1 MSFSVRQAQI
11 IGLFVETL
19 FYGMHIITFGVCLR
33 CLFWDS
39 SGALLASTQVKRGLL
54 VMSLA
59 LFIIST
65 LDMALAVVNDYNGL
79 VSPGGQDTLNT
90 PNWLTVS
97 RVVFLGT
104 QNIIGD
110 SIWVYRCWIIYNR
123 RWSVIAVPSLLF
135 FAVLG
140 ISFTI
145 AGLEPETVPGPL
157 PKAGKTTLMIA
168 IVYCISFVSS
178 LLTTVL
184 IVHRLWRVERDLH
197 KQASKG
203 LTSADTP
210 QNLRDSQR
218 QGRSRL
224 GQVMLLVIESGIM
237 FTTTEFLSMIAFF
250 LKSNM
255 CYIAT
260 YTDIQVIPIA
270 FNLIVIRL
278 SLAKDENFEE
288 DMSRSWAVAVPP
300 NAENSWSS
308 EEGSRG
314 MLRSRSRGSSTLP
327 LEKIPSP
334 STPNDSLVRSMDL

>member
-1 MSFSVRQAQI
+1 MTFSVRQAQI

-19 FYGMHIITFGVCLR
+19 LYGMHFITFGVCLR
-33 CLFWDS
+33 CLLWDS
-39 SGALLASTQVKRGLL
+39 NGAILASTRVKRGLL

-65 LDMALAVVNDYNGL
+65 GDIALAVVNDYDGL

-97 RVVFLGT
+97 RMVLLGT
-104 QNIIGD
+104 QNLIGD

-123 RWSVIAVPSLLF
+123 RWSVITVPSMLF

-157 PKAGKTTLMIA
+157 PKAGRTTLLIA
-168 IVYCISFVSS
+168 IVYSISFVSS

-197 KQASKG
+197 KQGSTG
-203 LTSADTP
+203 LTSIDTP

-224 GQVMLLVIESGIM
+224 GQVMVLVIESGIM
-237 FTTTEFLSMIAFF
+237 FTTTECFCMMAFA

-255 CYIAT
+255 SYIAV
-260 YTDIQVIPIA
+260 YMDIQVIPIA

-288 DMSRSWAVAVPP
+288 DMSRSWAVAVP
-300 NAENSWSS
+300 ESSWNS
-308 EEGSRG
+308 EEGNRG
-314 MLRSRSRGSSTLP
+314 MLRLRSRGSSALP
-327 LEKIPSP
+327 LRHPSP
-334 STPNDSLVRSMDL
+334 SMPNDSLVRSMDL